1 MAEEVSN
8 ETLQRTAEISRDTK
22 ETQITLSINLDGTGE
37 SSIDTGIPFF
47 DHMLDLFARHGLF
60 DLTVKAT
67 GDIEVDYHHTV
78 EDVGIV
84 LGEAIKQAVGDK
96 RGMKRYGFFILPMDE
111 CLSQVVVD
119 LSNRQIFIYKVE
131 TSNVM
136 IRDFNIALVKE
147 FFQAF
152 TNAVGAN
159 LHMKLEYGE
168 EPHHISESLFKCF
181 ARAMDMATQLDPRL
195 GDRLPSTKEA
205 L

>member
-1 MAEEVSN
+1 MAEEVTNSA
-8 ETLQRTAEISRDTK
+8 RTATIKRDTK
-22 ETQITLSINLDGTGE
+22 ETQIELTINLDGVGE
-37 SSIDTGIPFF
+37 SSIDTGVPFF

-60 DLTVKAT
+60 DLEVKAT
-67 GDIEVDYHHTV
+67 GDIEIDYHHTV

-84 LGEAIKQAVGDK
+84 LGEAVKQAVGDK

-111 CLSQVVVD
+111 CLAQVAID
-119 LSNRQIFIYKVE
+119 LSNRPIFRYKVE
-131 TSNVM
+131 SSNVM

-168 EPHHISESLFKCF
+168 EPHHIAESLFKCF
-181 ARAMDMATQLDPRL
+181 GRALDAATQLDPRL